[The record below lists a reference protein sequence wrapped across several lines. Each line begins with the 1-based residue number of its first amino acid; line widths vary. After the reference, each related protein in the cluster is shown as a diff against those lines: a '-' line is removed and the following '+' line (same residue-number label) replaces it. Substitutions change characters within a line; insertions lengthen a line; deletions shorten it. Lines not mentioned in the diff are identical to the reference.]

1 MHCNS
6 KKEDVKIFSVNKIS
20 IEWIYKDLQL
30 LISILKNILIN
41 NYFEQNNVK
50 NEQNSE

>member
-6 KKEDVKIFSVNKIS
+6 KKEDVKIFTENKIS

-30 LISILKNILIN
+30 LISILKNILMN
-41 NYFEQNNVK
+41 N
-50 NEQNSE
+50 